1 MVAITSYLFEDLVV
15 VKNSQAPG
23 TDIYGTPGSGDVN
36 VPDNHHIIL
45 EKGTVGQ
52 VGYVRF
58 EHIGP
63 MAGEDWALLIG
74 AAASSNLWD
83 LNLQAP
89 A

>member
-15 VKNSQAPG
+15 VKNTQAPG
-23 TDIYGTPGSGDVN
+23 TDIGGVPAATDQN
-36 VPDNHHIIL
+36 VPDSHHIIL

-52 VGYVRF
+52 TGYIRF

-63 MAGEDWALLIG
+63 MAGEDWALLVG
-74 AAASSNLWD
+74 AVGSLWD